1 MDIIN
6 MGFRPCF
13 RSYFMTKNI
22 IIFTYDIMSCDIFEQ
37 YSTVYDPGIPDYIFF
52 FFFWITSTLIAI
64 LLLMMKKKAIKET
77 VMGALLAECIFIIF
91 CSTVIYRETL
101 PEPHYKFMP
110 FWSYKAIGEGDDMCF
125 VEVFLNIILFIPVGF
140 LACGL
145 RRMNCFWKVA
155 FLGCIISCTIES
167 LQLWLLRGVCEL
179 DDVFHNTLG
188 SIVGYG
194 LYQLIASLFKWNMVK
209 K

>member
-1 MDIIN
+1 
-6 MGFRPCF
+6 
-13 RSYFMTKNI
+13 
-22 IIFTYDIMSCDIFEQ
+22 MSCDIFEQ

-52 FFFWITSTLIAI
+52 FPFWITSTLIAI

-145 RRMNCFWKVA
+145 RRMNGLWKVA

-167 LQLWLLRGVCEL
+167 LQLGLQRGVCEL

-209 K
+209 KIKSKKI

>member
-1 MDIIN
+1 
-6 MGFRPCF
+6 
-13 RSYFMTKNI
+13 
-22 IIFTYDIMSCDIFEQ
+22 MSCDIFEQ
-37 YSTVYDPGIPDYIFF
+37 YSAVYDPGIPDYIFF
-52 FFFWITSTLIAI
+52 FSFGITSTLIAI
-64 LLLMMKKKAIKET
+64 LLLMMKKKAIKEI
-77 VMGALLAECIFIIF
+77 VMGALLTECIFIIF

-101 PEPHYKFMP
+101 LEPHYNFMP

-125 VEVFLNIILFIPVGF
+125 VEGFLNIILFIPVGF

-145 RRMNCFWKVA
+145 RRMNGLWKVV

-167 LQLWLLRGVCEL
+167 LQLWLQRGVCEL

-209 K
+209 NKK